1 MSLSGNLEK
10 WTNYWLGWQSR
21 YFKLENGILSY
32 YQNEEEVDSGAKAS
46 LKVSSCDIVPDI
58 VDNRKFDVT
67 VGSGQRFSL
76 RASSTSLRQTWL
88 IALGSAKQENDGRAL
103 LTKQNGDKSEK
114 LNKKSTELRLYCDL
128 LVQQVD
134 TIQISVNKAREGT
147 DSEDVNLNENAV
159 MLSATCKTFIKTLK
173 DTMALMNENVK
184 SFNALNSGA
193 PVSPK
198 SRNTK
203 IKRTP
208 STTSLPIGLGQNQ
221 DSSSTGK
228 KSHKRT
234 SSNVSQF
241 STGSLDFH
249 TGGPPDTQSLRS
261 FRGIIN
267 ESDIESN
274 HGDGGDKEEPFTNDH
289 DSDKEIFSEA
299 NSSIQGEILVDKN
312 FPEKNDP
319 SISEQS
325 PILSPKHKKP
335 VSTDEVIDLNQSE
348 SNKTIIQ
355 RDTFFNVM
363 QHSFEGVNLE
373 RNPQSG
379 LMEIPTEPFLLASGD
394 FLPILDKLGSKAF
407 QPVKMDISGNIS
419 KIRIKYQTDEAKFS
433 TLQSIVMFEKQNNT
447 TNVSN
452 SATDAIMWLKRGLTF
467 VKEFLKNV
475 GAGEKNLT
483 KALQDAYMASL
494 AKHHGWVVRGV
505 FHLALKAAPYYSD
518 FVDALTGT
526 TGSADDAEL
535 IDQLLISIKSYTS
548 SLENILIILD
558 DFYKQNNLESSKVI

>member
-1 MSLSGNLEK
+1 MG
-10 WTNYWLGWQSR
+10 QS
-21 YFKLENGILSY
+21 
-32 YQNEEEVDSGAKAS
+32 
-46 LKVSSCDIVPDI
+46 
-58 VDNRKFDVT
+58 
-67 VGSGQRFSL
+67 
-76 RASSTSLRQTWL
+76 
-88 IALGSAKQENDGRAL
+88 
-103 LTKQNGDKSEK
+103 
-114 LNKKSTELRLYCDL
+114 
-128 LVQQVD
+128 
-134 TIQISVNKAREGT
+134 
-147 DSEDVNLNENAV
+147 
-159 MLSATCKTFIKTLK
+159 
-173 DTMALMNENVK
+173 MALMNENVK
-184 SFNALNSGA
+184 AFNALNSGA

-198 SRNTK
+198 PRNTK

-221 DSSSTGK
+221 DSSSSGK

-274 HGDGGDKEEPFTNDH
+274 HGDEPFTNDH
-289 DSDKEIFSEA
+289 DSDKEIFSEPA
-299 NSSIQGEILVDKN
+299 SSMQGEIETNCPDQKPSST
-312 FPEKNDP
+312 PEKSP
-319 SISEQS
+319 TQS
-325 PILSPKHKKP
+325 PMRQTLN
-335 VSTDEVIDLNQSE
+335 DEGIDLNQSE
-348 SNKTIIQ
+348 SNKTIVQ

-363 QHSFEGVNLE
+363 QHTFEGVNLE
-373 RNPQSG
+373 RNTQSG
-379 LMEIPTEPFLLASGD
+379 LMDIPTEPFLLASGD

-433 TLQSIVMFEKQNNT
+433 TLQSIVMFEKHNNT

-505 FHLALKAAPYYSD
+505 FHLALKAAPYYTD

-526 TGSADDAEL
+526 TGSADDTEL
-535 IDQLLISIKSYTS
+535 IDHLLVSIKNYTS
-548 SLENILIILD
+548 SLENILTILD
-558 DFYKQNNLESSKVI
+558 DFYKLNNLESSKVI

>member
-21 YFKLENGILSY
+21 YFRLENGILSY

-46 LKVSSCDIVPDI
+46 LKVSSCDIVPDT

-134 TIQISVNKAREGT
+134 TIQVSVEKAKEGT
-147 DSEDVNLNENAV
+147 DTDEVNLNENAV

-184 SFNALNSGA
+184 AFNALNSGV

-228 KSHKRT
+228 KTHKRT
-234 SSNVSQF
+234 SSNISQF

-267 ESDIESN
+267 ESDTESN
-274 HGDGGDKEEPFTNDH
+274 HGDRADKDEPFTNDH

-299 NSSIQGEILVDKN
+299 NSTIDPIGPDTNPGTASTVPCS
-312 FPEKNDP
+312 PE
-319 SISEQS
+319 SS
-325 PILSPKHKKP
+325 PTQKSPP
-335 VSTDEVIDLNQSE
+335 AEDVDLNQSE
-348 SNKTIIQ
+348 SNKTLVQ
-355 RDTFFNVM
+355 RETFFNVM
-363 QHSFEGVNLE
+363 EHSFEGVNLE
-373 RNPQSG
+373 RNTQNG
-379 LMEIPTEPFLLASGD
+379 LMEIPTESFLLASGD

-419 KIRIKYQTDEAKFS
+419 KIRIKFQTDEAKFS

-475 GAGEKNLT
+475 GEGETNLT
-483 KALQDAYMASL
+483 KALQDAYMSSL

-518 FVDALTGT
+518 FVDALTGS
-526 TGSADDAEL
+526 TGSTDDSEL
-535 IDQLLISIKSYTS
+535 IDQLMVSIKSYTS

>member
-134 TIQISVNKAREGT
+134 TIQESVNKARENT
-147 DSEDVNLNENAV
+147 DTEDVNLNENAV

-184 SFNALNSGA
+184 AFNALNSGA

-198 SRNTK
+198 PRNTK

-221 DSSSTGK
+221 DSSSSGK

-274 HGDGGDKEEPFTNDH
+274 HGDDKDEPFTNDH
-289 DSDKEIFSEA
+289 DSDKEIFSEPA
-299 NSSIQGEILVDKN
+299 SSMKGEIETNCPDQKPSST
-312 FPEKNDP
+312 PEKSP
-319 SISEQS
+319 TQS
-325 PILSPKHKKP
+325 PMRQTLN
-335 VSTDEVIDLNQSE
+335 DEGIDLNQSE
-348 SNKTIIQ
+348 SNKTIVQ

-363 QHSFEGVNLE
+363 QHTFEGVNLE
-373 RNPQSG
+373 RNTQSG
-379 LMEIPTEPFLLASGD
+379 LMDIPTEPFLLASGD

-433 TLQSIVMFEKQNNT
+433 TLQSIVMFEKHNNT

-505 FHLALKAAPYYSD
+505 FHLALKAAPYYTD

-526 TGSADDAEL
+526 TGSADDTEL
-535 IDQLLISIKSYTS
+535 IDHLLVSIKNYTS
-548 SLENILIILD
+548 SLENILTILD
-558 DFYKQNNLESSKVI
+558 DFYKLNNLESSKVI

>member
-1 MSLSGNLEK
+1 LSGNLEK

-21 YFKLENGILSY
+21 YFRLENGILSY

-134 TIQISVNKAREGT
+134 TIQVSVEKARDGT
-147 DSEDVNLNENAV
+147 SEDDVNLNENAV

-221 DSSSTGK
+221 DSSSVGK
-228 KSHKRT
+228 KTHKRT

-274 HGDGGDKEEPFTNDH
+274 HGEGLDKDEPFTNDH

-299 NSSIQGEILVDKN
+299 NSSLQADAGDQPDLEETNSPSPSHDK
-312 FPEKNDP
+312 
-319 SISEQS
+319 
-325 PILSPKHKKP
+325 
-335 VSTDEVIDLNQSE
+335 STAGVDLNQSE
-348 SNKTIIQ
+348 SNKTVVQ

-373 RNPQSG
+373 RNTLSG

-419 KIRIKYQTDEAKFS
+419 KIRIKYQTDENKFS

-526 TGSADDAEL
+526 TGAAEDSEL

-548 SLENILIILD
+548 SLENILLILD